1 MRISVFR
8 GIELFAQKE
17 LIVLRLGGQAMHNN
31 LTAASLATALAAGA
45 VYHFAVLAAIAAV
58 LA

>member
-1 MRISVFR
+1 MRVLVFR

-17 LIVLRLGGQAMHNN
+17 LIVLRLRGQAMHNN
-31 LTAASLATALAAGA
+31 LTGFSIGIALTAGA
-45 VYHFAVLAAIAAV
+45 VFHIAVLVALAAV

>member
-1 MRISVFR
+1 MRISVVR
-8 GIELFAQKE
+8 EIDIFAQNE

-31 LTAASLATALAAGA
+31 LTSFSIGIALTAGA
-45 VYHFAVLAAIAAV
+45 VLHIAVLVALAAV

>member
-1 MRISVFR
+1 MRVLVFR

-17 LIVLRLGGQAMHNN
+17 LIVLRLRGQAMHNN
-31 LTAASLATALAAGA
+31 LTSFSIGIALTAGA
-45 VYHFAVLAAIAAV
+45 VFHIAVLVALAAV

>member
-31 LTAASLATALAAGA
+31 LITVSVGIALAAGVVFHIGILVA
-45 VYHFAVLAAIAAV
+45 LAAV

>member
-1 MRISVFR
+1 MRILVFR

-31 LTAASLATALAAGA
+31 LTSVSLVIAFTAGA
-45 VYHFAVLAAIAAV
+45 VYHLAVLVALATV